1 MPRMVTLARASTA
14 LLAGFILLVLSQCG
28 SADPAAEQ
36 NSDPSEA
43 PSQAAIKRAY
53 TMKCSLCH
61 GTDGRLMASKAPDLS
76 TSTMTIEERIAIIT
90 YGKGTMPP
98 QKGILDPAI
107 VRGIADYV
115 GTFQDVK

>member
-36 NSDPSEA
+36 NSAPSEA

-90 YGKGTMPP
+90 YGKGTMPG
-98 QKGILDPAI
+98 QKGTLNRSEIRAVAQYI
-107 VRGIADYV
+107 ER
-115 GTFQDVK
+115 FRE

>member
-1 MPRMVTLARASTA
+1 
-14 LLAGFILLVLSQCG
+14 
-28 SADPAAEQ
+28 
-36 NSDPSEA
+36 
-43 PSQAAIKRAY
+43 
-53 TMKCSLCH
+53 
-61 GTDGRLMASKAPDLS
+61 MASKAPDLS

-107 VRGIADYV
+107 IRGIADYA